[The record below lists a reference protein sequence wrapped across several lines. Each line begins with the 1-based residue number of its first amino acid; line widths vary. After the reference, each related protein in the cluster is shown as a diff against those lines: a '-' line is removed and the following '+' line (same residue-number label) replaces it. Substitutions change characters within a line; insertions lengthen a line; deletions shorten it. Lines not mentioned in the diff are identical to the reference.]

1 MTVRRPSPVLAGVP
15 VANLTLEETL
25 AQVAAWLRKPD
36 FRRMAVVNAAIL
48 LDVERD
54 AEFRAALATAD
65 LVTADGMSVVWAAR
79 WLPCFGGRLV
89 ARVAA
94 PEVMEGVLT
103 QCARHGHRI
112 YLLGATGE
120 VVTAVCERLQQRFPT
135 LTIAG
140 ARDGYFPE
148 AASATVAAA
157 IRSACAD
164 VLFVA
169 MGSPKQEL
177 WLARY
182 GPQTGVRFALG
193 VGGYFDILAGK
204 RKRAPRWMQSCG
216 LEWCFRLAQEPRRLW
231 RRYLIGNLA
240 FLGFLLRERR
250 RAADRQSA
258 NKLSVS
264 KPSGEEAS

>member
-1 MTVRRPSPVLAGVP
+1 MKRPSPVFAGVP
-15 VANLTLEETL
+15 VANLTLDETL
-25 AQVAAWLRKPD
+25 AQVAAWLQEPD

-54 AEFRAALATAD
+54 AGFQTALATAD

-79 WLPCFGGRLV
+79 WLPFLGGRLV

-94 PEVMEGVLT
+94 PEVMEGILAW
-103 QCARHGHRI
+103 CAHHGQRI

-135 LTIAG
+135 LPIAG
-140 ARDGYFPE
+140 AQDGYFPE

-157 IRSACAD
+157 IRSARAD

-169 MGSPKQEL
+169 MGSPRQEL

-204 RKRAPRWMQSCG
+204 RKRAPRWMQSWG
-216 LEWCFRLAQEPRRLW
+216 LEWSFRLVQEPRRLW

-240 FLGFLLRERR
+240 FLGFLRREQR
-250 RAADRQSA
+250 RAADRRLA
-258 NKLSVS
+258 NRLSVS
-264 KPSGEEAS
+264 KPSGEKTP

>member
-1 MTVRRPSPVLAGVP
+1 MTVKRPSPVFAGVP
-15 VANLTLEETL
+15 VANLTLDETL
-25 AQVAAWLRKPD
+25 VQVTTWLRGPD
-36 FRRMAVVNAAIL
+36 FHRMAVVNAAIL

-79 WLPCFGGRLV
+79 WLPSLGGRLV

-94 PEVMEGVLT
+94 PEVMEGVLAW
-103 QCARHGHRI
+103 CARYGHRI
-112 YLLGATGE
+112 YLLGATRE
-120 VVTAVCERLQQRFPT
+120 VITAVRERLQQRFPT
-135 LTIAG
+135 LAIAG
-140 ARDGYFPE
+140 AQDGYFPE
-148 AASATVAAA
+148 AASDTVAAA
-157 IRSACAD
+157 IRDACAD

-193 VGGYFDILAGK
+193 VGGYFNILAGK

-250 RAADRQSA
+250 RAAGRQSA
-258 NKLSVS
+258 SRLSR
-264 KPSGEEAS
+264 

>member
-1 MTVRRPSPVLAGVP
+1 MKRPSPVFAGVP
-15 VANLTLEETL
+15 VANLTLDETL
-25 AQVAAWLRKPD
+25 AQVAAWLREPD

-54 AEFRAALATAD
+54 AGFRAALTTAD

-79 WLPCFGGRLV
+79 WLPFLGGRLV

-94 PEVMEGVLT
+94 PEVMEGVLAW
-103 QCARHGHRI
+103 CAHHGRRI

-135 LTIAG
+135 LSIAG

-148 AASATVAAA
+148 AASAAVATA
-157 IRSACAD
+157 IRSARAD

-182 GPQTGVRFALG
+182 GPETGVRFALG

-216 LEWCFRLAQEPRRLW
+216 LEWSFRLMQEPRRLW
-231 RRYLIGNLA
+231 RRYLIGNPA

-250 RAADRQSA
+250 RAANRRLATGLSA
-258 NKLSVS
+258 G
-264 KPSGEEAS
+264 KPPGEETS